1 MSGDL
6 RGDGELDAFEV
17 EGIQAFNRMADAM
30 SGLERRMGSLDA
42 GLAVKLAAAQQIA
55 ARAETASE
63 GARKAVKRLEALLP
77 QQTRLAAS
85 WAVLGALAGILAA
98 GAGAYWLGHASGREG
113 GFADGYRAALS
124 QNAAAAW
131 GNTPAG
137 KLALALDQAG
147 DLRALAECARPG
159 WVAETKQ
166 GRRACF
172 VRPDAK
178 GTLYGWALP

>member
-1 MSGDL
+1 MNGEQDHP
-6 RGDGELDAFEV
+6 DELDAFEV
-17 EGIQAFNRMADAM
+17 EGVQAFNRMAEAM
-30 SGLERRMGSLDA
+30 HGLDSRMIALDA
-42 GLAVKLAAAQQIA
+42 GLAAKLAAAQQVA
-55 ARAETASE
+55 AKAETASE

-77 QQTRLAAS
+77 QQTRSAAS

-98 GAGAYWLGHASGREG
+98 GGMGYWLGHASGREG
-113 GFADGYRAALS
+113 GFADGYRAALD

-137 KLALALDQAG
+137 KLALGLDQAG
-147 DLRALAECARPG
+147 DLHALAECARPG
-159 WVAETKQ
+159 WTVETKQ
-166 GRRACF
+166 GRRVCF